1 MWSLFRV
8 FCNCF
13 FSVSL
18 DFLLLKEQVNMKG
31 SKRNR
36 SLDACSSAFIAFLEI
51 IVRSFCSTP
60 FETTFLTYKYDIDY
74 SRDFLRIINNY
85 YIEYCNK
92 KIWKM
97 NIKSFLLVL
106 KSTLAEKY
114 PDLKIEFYVSWQ
126 NCSVY
131 MGLN

>member
-1 MWSLFRV
+1 MKLESLIQNNISLLLLLKSVSLSYFFVKFFRV

-31 SKRNR
+31 GKRER
-36 SLDACSSAFIAFLEI
+36 SLDACSSAFIAFLKI
-51 IVRSFCSTP
+51 IMRSFCSNP
-60 FETTFLTYKYDIDY
+60 FETTFLTYKHDIDY
-74 SRDFLRIINNY
+74 SRDFLRTINNH

-92 KIWKM
+92 KNWKM

-106 KSTLAEKY
+106 K
-114 PDLKIEFYVSWQ
+114 
-126 NCSVY
+126 
-131 MGLN
+131 

>member
-1 MWSLFRV
+1 
-8 FCNCF
+8 
-13 FSVSL
+13 
-18 DFLLLKEQVNMKG
+18 MKG

-51 IVRSFCSTP
+51 IVHSFCSTP

-92 KIWKM
+92 KI
-97 NIKSFLLVL
+97 
-106 KSTLAEKY
+106 
-114 PDLKIEFYVSWQ
+114 
-126 NCSVY
+126 
-131 MGLN
+131 